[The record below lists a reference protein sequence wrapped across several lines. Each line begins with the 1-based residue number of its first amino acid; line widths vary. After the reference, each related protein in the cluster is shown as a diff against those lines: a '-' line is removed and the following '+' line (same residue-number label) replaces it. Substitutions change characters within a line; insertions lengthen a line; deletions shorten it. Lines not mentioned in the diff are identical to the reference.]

1 MLQAVLLLA
10 IVAAEPSDLLDPV
23 RKIEVDGRTRSY
35 SLHVP
40 PQYDPERPTPVVLVF
55 HGAATN
61 GYFITHFSGMSRKAD
76 EAGFIAV
83 YPNGTGLANTLLTW
97 NSGGLTHREAEERP
111 DDVKFVGRLLDDL
124 AQVVNVDP
132 KRVYATGHSNGAM
145 MCYRLAVELSDR
157 IAAIAPVGGT
167 MGVALTKF
175 KRPVPVIHF
184 HGTLDNLVPW
194 NGLNGGTPEFLTFK
208 SVDDTIRTWAKVNGC
223 PEQPAVDLMP
233 DEADDG
239 TSVVRKRYGPGKDN
253 AEVVLYV
260 IEGGG
265 HTWPGEKSPV
275 AFLGKST
282 FDISANDLIWEFFQK
297 HPMK

>member
-10 IVAAEPSDLLDPV
+10 IVAAEPSPFRDPI

-35 SLHVP
+35 VLHLP
-40 PQYDPERPTPVVLVF
+40 PQYKPEKPTPVVLVF

-61 GYFITHFSGMSRKAD
+61 AHFIIHFSGMNKKAD

-97 NSGGLTHREAEERP
+97 NSGGLTHRGADERP
-111 DDVKFVGRLLDDL
+111 DDVKFVERLLDDL
-124 AQVVNVDP
+124 TNVVNVDP

-145 MCYRLAVELSDR
+145 MCYRLAVELSSR

-167 MGVALTKF
+167 MGIDLPKSQQ
-175 KRPVPVIHF
+175 PMPVIHF
-184 HGTLDNLVPW
+184 HGTLDKLVPW
-194 NGLNGGTPEFLTFK
+194 NGPIAGTPEFLIFK
-208 SVDDTIRTWAKVNGC
+208 SVGDTVRIWATVNGC
-223 PEQPAVDLMP
+223 PEEPIIEDMP
-233 DEADDG
+233 DNADDG
-239 TSVVRKRYGPGKDN
+239 TTVIRRRYGPGREDT
-253 AEVVLYV
+253 EVVLYA

-282 FDISANDLIWEFFQK
+282 FDVSANDLIWQFFES
-297 HPMK
+297 HPME